1 MNKQWQEGGPVGDE
15 LARVQRGID
24 ECLRQT
30 VRHRPYSPGELPSS
44 GTVTV
49 VGAPT
54 VTESGQLTGRGWIEA
69 RPLEPPLKPGS
80 MADRAVGGMVD
91 AAFPPSPAEQLA
103 RIKAQLRALGPEQ
116 REQLLKE
123 IEAKPGDARAK
134 QLRELAEEAWS

>member
-1 MNKQWQEGGPVGDE
+1 MNKQWQEGGPTGDE
-15 LARVQRGID
+15 FRRIMAGID
-24 ECLRQT
+24 QTLRAT
-30 VRHRPYSPGELPSS
+30 VAHRPYSPGELPSS

-54 VTESGQLTGRGWIEA
+54 VVDGAQRGWIEA

-91 AAFPPSPAEQLA
+91 AAFPPGPTEQLA
-103 RIKAQLRALGPEQ
+103 RIRAQLRALSPAQ

-123 IEAKPGDARAK
+123 IEAARGDARAE
-134 QLRELAEEAWS
+134 ELLALARQAWA